1 MEKFKITYLD
11 ESGEDIRAFQRF
23 ASSHFDVIPLKPIPS
38 LDEMLTTVFE
48 NGAAA
53 LVVDYDLSEE
63 APTIHYSGT
72 DIVEGIL
79 AQRPD
84 FPVFILTSYDEQALE
99 NGDDVNIVY
108 EKKEMYD
115 KNVKFLQKINTQIVN
130 YNRRLDQKED
140 RILELNKLREQR
152 DLTLDEENELIE
164 LDSYI
169 EEALNKKDALPNALK
184 TISNEMKLV
193 SLLSKVDILLKKVDN
208 SDEQSLQ
215 V

>member
-23 ASSHFDVIPLKPIPS
+23 ASSHFDVIPLQPIPS
-38 LDEMLTTVFE
+38 LEEMLGTIFE
-48 NGAAA
+48 NGTAA

-63 APTIHYSGT
+63 APAIHYSGT

-115 KNVKFLQKINTQIVN
+115 KNIKFLQKINTQIVN
-130 YNRRLDQKED
+130 YNRRLDQKEN
-140 RILELNKLREQR
+140 RILELSKFREERQ
-152 DLTLDEENELIE
+152 LTLEEENELIE

-169 EEALNKKDALPNALK
+169 EESLSKKESLPNVLK
-184 TISNEMKLV
+184 TSSNEEKLI
-193 SLLSKVDILLKKVDN
+193 SLLTKVDVLLKKVDN
-208 SDEQSLQ
+208 SDEPL
-215 V
+215 